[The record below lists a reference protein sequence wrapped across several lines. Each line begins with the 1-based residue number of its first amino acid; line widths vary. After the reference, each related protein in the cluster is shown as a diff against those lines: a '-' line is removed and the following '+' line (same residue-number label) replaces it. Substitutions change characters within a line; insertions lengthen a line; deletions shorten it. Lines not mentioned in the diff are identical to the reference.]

1 MSRRRARTCGVVEQN
16 IGGRGLDIA
25 LKDCMSTIRALVFD
39 LTGVLLDFGGIESLS
54 ILSDGR
60 VGEEEFGRF
69 WSRSQW
75 ADRLYRGHCSPEA
88 FAAGAVQELSLAVT
102 PAEFLAAFQTWLRG
116 PYPGAFELIR
126 RLRPRY
132 QVACLSNTN
141 ALDVRR
147 FRDELR
153 LHEEFDRCFFSNEIG
168 LRKPDL
174 DCYRH
179 VVRHLQCAPD
189 EVAFF
194 DDSSECVAGAREL
207 GLQAHQCA
215 GIESL
220 HATVRRLEIVG
231 V

>member
-1 MSRRRARTCGVVEQN
+1 MASTHGSDGRRDVMG
-16 IGGRGLDIA
+16 
-25 LKDCMSTIRALVFD
+25 TIRALVFD
-39 LTGVLLDFGGIESLS
+39 LAGVLLDFDGIASLRD
-54 ILSDGR
+54 LSGGR

-69 WSRSQW
+69 WSRSPW
-75 ADRLYRGHCSPEA
+75 ADRLYRGQCSPQA
-88 FAAGAVQELSLAVT
+88 FAVGAVQELSLEVT

-116 PYPGAFELIR
+116 PYAGAFELIR
-126 RLRPRY
+126 AVRPHY

-147 FRDELR
+147 FRHELK
-153 LHEEFDRCFFSNEIG
+153 LHEKFGPLLFFNEIG

-179 VVRHLQCAPD
+179 VVRHLQRVPD

-194 DDSSECVAGAREL
+194 DDSPECVAGARAL
-207 GLQAHQCA
+207 GLQAHLCA
-215 GIESL
+215 GIAAL
-220 HATVRRLEIVG
+220 HGTVRRLEIVG

>member
-1 MSRRRARTCGVVEQN
+1 MPA
-16 IGGRGLDIA
+16 LIA
-25 LKDCMSTIRALVFD
+25 AFSADSDFMGTIRALVFD
-39 LTGVLLDFGGIESLS
+39 LSGVLLDFGGIESLND
-54 ILSDGR
+54 LSGGR

-69 WSRSQW
+69 WSRSPW

-88 FAAGAVQELSLAVT
+88 FAAGAVKEFSLAIT
-102 PAEFLAAFQTWLRG
+102 PAEFLAAFQTWFRG
-116 PYPGAFELIR
+116 PYPGALELIR
-126 RLRPRY
+126 TVRPYY

-147 FRDELR
+147 FRDELK

-168 LRKPDL
+168 RRKPDL
-174 DCYRH
+174 DCYSH
-179 VVRHLQCAPD
+179 VVRQLQCIPD

-194 DDSSECVAGAREL
+194 DDSPECVAGAREF
-207 GLQAHQCA
+207 GLHAHHCV

-220 HATVRRLEIVG
+220 YATVRRLEILG

>member
-1 MSRRRARTCGVVEQN
+1 MG
-16 IGGRGLDIA
+16 
-25 LKDCMSTIRALVFD
+25 TIRALVFD
-39 LTGVLLDFGGIESLS
+39 LAGVLLDFGGIESLS
-54 ILSDGR
+54 KLSDGR

-69 WSRSQW
+69 WSRSLW

-88 FAAGAVQELSLAVT
+88 FAAGAVQEFSLAVT

-116 PYPGAFELIR
+116 PYPGAFELLR
-126 RLRPRY
+126 TLRPHY

-147 FRDELR
+147 FRHELR
-153 LHEEFDRCFFSNEIG
+153 LHEEFDHCFFSNEFG

-174 DCYRH
+174 DCYSH
-179 VVRHLQCAPD
+179 VVRHLKCVPE

-207 GLQAHQCA
+207 GLQAHHCV

-220 HATVRRLEIVG
+220 RATLRRLQIVG